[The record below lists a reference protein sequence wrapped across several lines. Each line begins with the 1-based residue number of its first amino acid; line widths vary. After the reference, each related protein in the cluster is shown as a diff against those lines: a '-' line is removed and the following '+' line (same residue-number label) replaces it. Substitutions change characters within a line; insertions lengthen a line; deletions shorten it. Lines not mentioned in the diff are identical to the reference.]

1 MGHRHITQTIDNVT
15 WIHGTPP
22 ETKLSAH
29 SKALHQSST
38 KFCSSISQL
47 DSSAKATQD
56 MSVTLKEILKEMQDS
71 TQDLINNLSEFKR
84 ECLTH

>member
-1 MGHRHITQTIDNVT
+1 MNTNQENQD
-15 WIHGTPP
+15 
-22 ETKLSAH
+22 TKLGLN
-29 SKALHQSST
+29 SKALTQSSQ

-56 MSVTLKEILKEMQDS
+56 ISVTLKEILKEMQSS
-71 TQDLINNLSEFKR
+71 TQDLIDNLTEFKK